1 MLHVCPGTS
10 LEKLNPKAR
19 IYSCMCDYMGYTNDF
34 CSRCPRKFA
43 QSRGMDCV
51 MQESLLS
58 VLHCAE
64 EGVVW
69 RKSIREGLLGDVKY
83 TAPLSCVWE
92 VQQAVQ
98 S

>member
-1 MLHVCPGTS
+1 
-10 LEKLNPKAR
+10 
-19 IYSCMCDYMGYTNDF
+19 
-34 CSRCPRKFA
+34 
-43 QSRGMDCV
+43 MDCV

-58 VLHCAE
+58 VLHRAE

-69 RKSIREGLLGDVKY
+69 RKSVREGLLSDVKY